1 LSTNRTDERE
11 KKREKEEEEEKRS
24 SAVTMFAPI
33 IFLTSYDNDN
43 SILRNK
49 TFQ

>member
-1 LSTNRTDERE
+1 MYCQQTERTRER
-11 KKREKEEEEEKRS
+11 KKREEEEEKRS